1 MANAPSENKL
11 ETLDD
16 GILVL
21 TQVGHQ
27 TAASL
32 GQYQA
37 EMDKITAD
45 RLAKGIGTKILVDLS
60 LVTGHDPSALDEG
73 RKRLDGDYEKL
84 AICGTSTAIRLIVN
98 WLIRA
103 VGNRDKV
110 QFFSSKEEGLAWLRS
125 K

>member
-1 MANAPSENKL
+1 MADAPSQNTL
-11 ETLDD
+11 EILDD
-16 GILVL
+16 GILFL

-37 EMDKITAD
+37 EMDKITAE
-45 RLAKGIGTKILVDLS
+45 RLAKGIKTKILVDLS
-60 LVTGHDPSALDEG
+60 QVTGHDPSALEEG
-73 RKRLDGDYEKL
+73 RRRLNGDYEKL
-84 AICGTSTAIRLIVN
+84 AICGNSTAIRLIVN

-103 VGNRDKV
+103 VGNKDKV
-110 QFFSSKEEGLAWLRS
+110 QFFSTKEEGLAWLR

>member
-1 MANAPSENKL
+1 MANAPSENTL

-37 EMDKITAD
+37 EMDKITAE
-45 RLAKGIGTKILVDLS
+45 RLAEGKGTKILVDMS
-60 LVTGHDPSALDEG
+60 YVTGHDPSALEEG
-73 RKRLDGDYEKL
+73 RRRLNGDYEKL
-84 AICGTSTAIRLIVN
+84 AICGQSTAIRMIVN

-110 QFFSSKEEGLAWLRS
+110 QFFSTKEEGLAWLR

>member
-1 MANAPSENKL
+1 MADAPSQNTL
-11 ETLDD
+11 DTLDD

-37 EMDKITAD
+37 EMDKITSE
-45 RLAKGIGTKILVDLS
+45 RLAKGEGTKILVDMTYVS
-60 LVTGHDPSALDEG
+60 GHDPSALEEG
-73 RKRLDGDYEKL
+73 RRRLNGDYEKL
-84 AICGTSTAIRLIVN
+84 AICGQSTALRMVVN

-103 VGNRDKV
+103 VGDRNKV
-110 QFFSSKEEGLAWLRS
+110 QFFSTKEEGLAWLR